1 LIGADQYWRIVG
13 RKVHINET
21 GMAATESRLGWLL
34 SGSVQ
39 QTLVGRSSKSTNL
52 LIKAYHRPVIEP
64 ILPEQVEYTESNNL
78 KSAIDDLSAFFELE
92 HIGIRD
98 QEVEGVNQKLSERID
113 PEIVQLSSGRFQV
126 PLPWNG
132 NKSSLSS
139 NRRLAENRL
148 RSLLHKLSQDP
159 ALLVEYD
166 QQIQKF
172 VKLGFLSE
180 VTPSENDVEYYPPH
194 LAVIRPD
201 KISHRLRIVF
211 DASAKSKGGLSLND
225 CVEVGDNLYPDM
237 LAILLRFCWSP
248 IAWIGDITKA
258 FLQMELKPEDR
269 SACRILW
276 IKDVNNAPQSNLVVY
291 QWNRVTFGIASSPFL
306 LTATIRKLLR
316 KFKDKY
322 PETTASICKNTFA
335 DDWAGGASTPESA
348 FTSIKEASIVFNDS
362 LGVEEEHNY
371 RLEIKKK
378 ALVNI
383 VEVCQ
388 RIGLLRWE
396 RFSSLNFLLKT
407 VAWMRRPFRRQV
419 MQDADTQPS
428 DVVSVIETINGP
440 VPVTMLDGAEIHD
453 AEIVSIRCVQR
464 ELFSKEFEALE
475 KSSPLPRDSK
485 LLDLRPVFDKEL
497 RIIRVTGRVSQSFQH
512 LNIKPPIL
520 LPSDHHFVVLLVS
533 HIHLKIHHSGFK
545 ATYAEIKKRF
555 WIVKGRSV
563 VKKIMGKCVICSKL
577 HSRSFQ
583 EEAADLPLDRARLA
597 QPFEVVGVDY
607 AGHCLL
613 KLERYRVSSSPWTRR

>member
-1 LIGADQYWRIVG
+1 
-13 RKVHINET
+13 
-21 GMAATESRLGWLL
+21 M
-34 SGSVQ
+34 
-39 QTLVGRSSKSTNL
+39 
-52 LIKAYHRPVIEP
+52 
-64 ILPEQVEYTESNNL
+64 
-78 KSAIDDLSAFFELE
+78 
-92 HIGIRD
+92 
-98 QEVEGVNQKLSERID
+98 
-113 PEIVQLSSGRFQV
+113 
-126 PLPWNG
+126 
-132 NKSSLSS
+132 
-139 NRRLAENRL
+139 
-148 RSLLHKLSQDP
+148 
-159 ALLVEYD
+159 
-166 QQIQKF
+166 
-172 VKLGFLSE
+172 
-180 VTPSENDVEYYPPH
+180 
-194 LAVIRPD
+194 
-201 KISHRLRIVF
+201 
-211 DASAKSKGGLSLND
+211 
-225 CVEVGDNLYPDM
+225 
-237 LAILLRFCWSP
+237 
-248 IAWIGDITKA
+248 
-258 FLQMELKPEDR
+258 
-269 SACRILW
+269 
-276 IKDVNNAPQSNLVVY
+276 
-291 QWNRVTFGIASSPFL
+291 
-306 LTATIRKLLR
+306 
-316 KFKDKY
+316 
-322 PETTASICKNTFA
+322 
-335 DDWAGGASTPESA
+335 
-348 FTSIKEASIVFNDS
+348 
-362 LGVEEEHNY
+362 EEEHNY

-383 VEVCQ
+383 VEVCL
-388 RIGLLRWE
+388 RIGLLPWE

-440 VPVTMLDGAEIHD
+440 VPVTMLDDAEIHD

-512 LNIKPPIL
+512 LNIKPLIL
-520 LPSDHHFVVLLVS
+520 LPSHHHFVVLLVS

-607 AGHCLL
+607 AGPLFVKAGTIPGIIISVDSPVEVKAYFLL
-613 KLERYRVSSSPWTRR
+613 FTCAATRAVRLELVPDQSTETFILALRRFVAGCNGAVSVMYSDNAKTFRKAAKYLSRLQKDSTVRNFLNGNRIEWRFIASRAHWWGGFW